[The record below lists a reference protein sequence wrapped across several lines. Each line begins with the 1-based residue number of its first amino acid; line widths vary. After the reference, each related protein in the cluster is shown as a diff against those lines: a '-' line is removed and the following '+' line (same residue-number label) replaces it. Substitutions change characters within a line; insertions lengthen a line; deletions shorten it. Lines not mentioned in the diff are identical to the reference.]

1 MAMNE
6 LQCLNRVLGDASYR
20 AQNAIHID
28 PTIAERAKLP
38 LDRMLEFSA

>member
-1 MAMNE
+1 MNE

-20 AQNAIHID
+20 AENAIHID
-28 PTIAERAKLP
+28 PAIAERARLP